1 MKKHP
6 IGRTGNIAEEKL
18 RRRNFLSGRLL
29 LPVLLLAGLA
39 APIRGEDP
47 EFPLIQSLAYF
58 PYSENVL
65 PKGKTFSL
73 GFTLQYANVFMFDPK
88 APVINDFETF
98 STTIAGRLALTKGV
112 TLEAYFRFASI
123 FPGKLDKTIEDFHR
137 LFGLP
142 DNYRLQ
148 YPRNIVQYRFYD
160 SFDYQ
165 ERKNFR
171 SPAIVS
177 LHVDL
182 YRRPGFSLGSRIG
195 VGIPIDNSAGL
206 GGGKS
211 FFSAGITATYQ
222 HRRTQIDASF
232 YSAWYRKPD
241 WLQPYLTRPAI
252 LFSEI
257 KACWGSIIAGF
268 RVRSSPFRT
277 GDIAHTGYQIS
288 LGCRIGRYFEFLIL
302 EDLPRF
308 DTTPD
313 IGFSLNVKLI

>member
-1 MKKHP
+1 
-6 IGRTGNIAEEKL
+6 
-18 RRRNFLSGRLL
+18 LS
-29 LPVLLLAGLA
+29 VLLLSGLA
-39 APIRGEDP
+39 VPVRGEDP

-58 PYSENVL
+58 PYSENAL
-65 PKGKTFSL
+65 PKGKVFSL
-73 GFTLQYANVFMFDPK
+73 GFTLQYANVFMFDMQ
-88 APVINDFETF
+88 APVINDFETL

-142 DNYRLQ
+142 DNYRDE

-160 SFDYQ
+160 SFDYR

-171 SPAIVS
+171 SPVLVS
-177 LHVDL
+177 LYVNL
-182 YRRPGFSLGSRIG
+182 FRRTGFSLGSRIG
-195 VGIPIDNSAGL
+195 VGIPIDGSIGL
-206 GGGKS
+206 GGGKP
-211 FFSAGITATYQ
+211 FFSAGITAGYQ
-222 HRRTQIDASF
+222 SRRTQIDASF

-241 WLQPYLTRPAI
+241 WLQPFPTRPAI

-257 KACWGSIIAGF
+257 KAYWGNVITGL
-268 RVRSSPFRT
+268 RVRTSPFKT
-277 GDIAHTGYQIS
+277 GDIAHTGFQIS
-288 LGCRIGRYFEFLIL
+288 LGCRIARYFELLVI